1 MGLARDLVRINARI
15 ARSTRFLNLQ
25 LCGRYP
31 TMLKNIPAVISP
43 ELMSILMRM
52 GHGDEIVLADGNF
65 PAESC
70 AQRLV
75 RADGHGV
82 VELLDAILRFFP
94 LDTFVDHPASVMQ
107 PVNMAAGD
115 PPIWSEF
122 RKVLALHE
130 DREVELRPVERF
142 HFYDFSRAAYAIVAT
157 GETAVYANLILKKGV
172 VVH

>member
-1 MGLARDLVRINARI
+1 
-15 ARSTRFLNLQ
+15 
-25 LCGRYP
+25 
-31 TMLKNIPAVISP
+31 MLKHIPPCLSP

-65 PAESC
+65 PAESH
-70 AQRLV
+70 AQRIV

-82 VELLDAILRFFP
+82 VPLLDAILKFLP

-107 PVNMAAGD
+107 PVDDQAPE

-122 RKVLALHE
+122 RMLLKKHE
-130 DREVELRPVERF
+130 GREIELRPVERF
-142 HFYDFSRAAYAIVAT
+142 RFYDFARSAYAIVGT

-172 VVH
+172 VRP

>member
-1 MGLARDLVRINARI
+1 
-15 ARSTRFLNLQ
+15 
-25 LCGRYP
+25 
-31 TMLKNIPAVISP
+31 MLKNIPPMISP

-82 VELLDAILRFFP
+82 IPLLDAILQFFP

-107 PVNMAAGD
+107 PVNDDAME
-115 PPIWSEF
+115 PPIWSDY
-122 RKVLALHE
+122 RRVLAAHE
-130 DREVELRPVERF
+130 GHEIELRPIERF
-142 HFYDFSRAAYAIVAT
+142 RFYDFAKSAYAIVAT
-157 GETAVYANLILKKGV
+157 GETAIYANLILKKGV
-172 VVH
+172 VMA

>member
-1 MGLARDLVRINARI
+1 
-15 ARSTRFLNLQ
+15 
-25 LCGRYP
+25 
-31 TMLKNIPAVISP
+31 MLKNIPPVISP

-70 AQRLV
+70 AQRVV

-82 VELLDAILRFFP
+82 VELLDAIMQFFP

-107 PVNMAAGD
+107 PVDEAASE
-115 PPIWSEF
+115 PPIWTEY
-122 RKVLALHE
+122 RRVLALHE
-130 DREVELRPVERF
+130 GQEVELRPIERF
-142 HFYDFSRAAYAIVAT
+142 RFYDFAKAAYAIVAS

-172 VVH
+172 VVR